1 MKAILLAIA
10 LGMSLAACEAPSGAS
25 ARSTPLPQPSGWKA
39 VLIAGDDH
47 EPAFNNAVDAM
58 AAKLASFGISPASIS
73 VLKASAHDDHGAT
86 KSNIRRA
93 FAELRPAP
101 TDGCFVFVTSHG
113 GEGRGLA
120 LVSEGVFLSPVE
132 LASLLDNSCASRPTV
147 VVASGC
153 YAGAFTEGA
162 AMPAANRVILAA
174 ARRDRPSFGC
184 DAGLRYTVFDQCVLE
199 GMERGITWLDL
210 MDRARRCV
218 AARERSLADR
228 PSYPQLSAGSGVGG
242 LRVFTP

>member
-1 MKAILLAIA
+1 MKKVLLALL
-10 LGMSLAACEAPSGAS
+10 LGISLAACEAPPDAS
-25 ARSTPLPQPSGWKA
+25 ARSAPLPQPSGWKA

-47 EPAFNNAVDAM
+47 EPAFDNAVDAM
-58 AAKLASFGISPASIS
+58 AAKLASFGVPRASIS
-73 VLKASAHDDHGAT
+73 VLKSSAYDDHGAT
-86 KSNIRRA
+86 LANIRRA

-101 TDGCFVFVTSHG
+101 TEGCFVFVTSHG

-120 LVSEGVFLSPVE
+120 LVREGAFLSPAG
-132 LASLLDNSCASRPTV
+132 LASLLNSSCGSRPTV

-153 YAGAFTEGA
+153 YAGTFTEGSV
-162 AMPAANRVILAA
+162 MPAANRVILAA

-218 AARERSLADR
+218 TARERTMADR
-228 PSYPQLSAGSGVGG
+228 PSYPQLSIGAAATR
-242 LRVFTP
+242 LKVFMP